1 MESIANEKCGA
12 STRTSRFE
20 QSKNSVEK
28 LKAELARARARV
40 QQEARLAERRKKFAE
55 RNREDA
61 ELRMLGR
68 MCKTI
73 GLGNFRLEPVRDQLT
88 GDIDSELV
96 CGAIALLVDQLQTL
110 DDEQRGK
117 LKASGA
123 DYMQRYVSMNSKAES
138 EERK

>member
-1 MESIANEKCGA
+1 MNSSKSEKCGTA
-12 STRTSRFE
+12 KTSRFE
-20 QSKNSVEK
+20 QSKNTVEK
-28 LKAELARARARV
+28 LKAELKRARALV
-40 QQEARLAERRKKFAE
+40 QQNARLEAKRQKYRERH
-55 RNREDA
+55 REDA

-73 GLGNFRLEPVRDQLT
+73 GLGNFRLEPVRDQVT

-123 DYMQRYVSMNSKAES
+123 DYMQRYVSANSKTES